1 MKPKTNL
8 VHLVLAAFLAGTGCG
23 DSAAFQ
29 GGSGGQPGVGG
40 EPVVGTGGAAGEV
53 GTGGSAVRC
62 PVGFA
67 GDDCDECAPLFQDND
82 ADGTCKLACGDLVQC
97 GSGACDDA
105 SGTAVCSC
113 DEGYVGES
121 CDECASG
128 FIDPVGNGSCTRI
141 DADVPEGGAVAF
153 VTSNTFGAAFGDAT
167 GADAKCQE
175 SADAVGLDRTLS
187 LIHI

>member
-105 SGTAVCSC
+105 SGTATCRQCLQTLAMLGSARTPSMAARWFMIS
-113 DEGYVGES
+113 GS
-121 CDECASG
+121 RSAS
-128 FIDPVGNGSCTRI
+128 
-141 DADVPEGGAVAF
+141 
-153 VTSNTFGAAFGDAT
+153 
-167 GADAKCQE
+167 
-175 SADAVGLDRTLS
+175 
-187 LIHI
+187 